1 MVRLAKRTVDLLKD
15 DIVNILYES
24 SLKPLFTNEI
34 ALLLR
39 RDNEFTKKLLLELK
53 LLGVVEEI
61 KMNRC
66 KKQYLLRKRWR
77 ISKEALKGL
86 EKA

>member
-61 KMNRC
+61 KMNRR